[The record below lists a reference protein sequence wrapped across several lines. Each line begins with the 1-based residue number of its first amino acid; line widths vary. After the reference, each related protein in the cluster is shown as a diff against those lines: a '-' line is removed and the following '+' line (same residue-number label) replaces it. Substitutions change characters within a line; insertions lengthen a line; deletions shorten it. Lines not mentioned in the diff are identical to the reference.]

1 MNGTHIHLLVNH
13 LPIVGSILAGIVL
26 AQGLWSKTQQTIAA
40 AYSLMVI
47 SSIGGLIAFFTGE
60 AAEETAEHIEG
71 VSRSVIH
78 QHEESGEF
86 AMICAVAL
94 GLVAVVGLVMMAK
107 KSSMSLKIAWL
118 ALVVSLVSFASLA
131 YTGYTGGQV
140 RHTEV
145 YPPAQP

>member
-26 AQGLWSKTQQTIAA
+26 AHGLWSKTQQTIAA
-40 AYSLMVI
+40 GYSLMII
-47 SSIGGLIAFFTGE
+47 SSLGGLIAFFTGE
-60 AAEETAEHIEG
+60 AAEETAEAIEG

-86 AMICAVAL
+86 AMICAVVL
-94 GLVAVVGLVMMAK
+94 GLVAIVGLILMAK
-107 KSSMSLKIAWL
+107 KPSTSLKVAWF
-118 ALVVSLVSFASLA
+118 ALVVSLLCFASFA

-145 YPPAQP
+145 YAPTQQ

>member
-1 MNGTHIHLLVNH
+1 MNGTHVHLLVNH

-26 AQGLWSKTQQTIAA
+26 AQGLWSRTEQTIAA
-40 AYSLMVI
+40 AYSLMII

-60 AAEETAEHIEG
+60 SAEETAEAIEG

-94 GLVAVVGLVMMAK
+94 GLVAIVGLIVMNRRPAL
-107 KSSMSLKIAWL
+107 SLRVAWF
-118 ALVVSLVSFASLA
+118 ALVVSLVSFVSLA

-145 YPPAQP
+145 YPAAQP